1 MNSQP
6 SPPAISPRQMNL
18 LRVVL
23 SMAWSD
29 GNLEQAEVDVMLDRF
44 SRLFAKTPER
54 QTFLRE
60 ELQSYLIQNVPLEE
74 SVPHL
79 TAPAEKELVL
89 RLGYEVISA
98 SARTPDEAKINQDES
113 QAYQKLLDLLDLPED
128 VVQRVEQEAEVS
140 LSQGNKNVVDLLIYQ
155 LRDFWSS

>member
-54 QTFLRE
+54 QAFLQQ

-74 SVPHL
+74 SVPNL
-79 TAPAEKELVL
+79 TAPAEKELIL

-98 SARTPDEAKINQDES
+98 SARAPDEAKINQDES
-113 QAYQKLLDLLDLPED
+113 QAYQKLLDLLDLPEE
-128 VVQRVEQEAEVS
+128 VVRRVEQEADVS

-155 LRDFWSS
+155 LRDFWAS